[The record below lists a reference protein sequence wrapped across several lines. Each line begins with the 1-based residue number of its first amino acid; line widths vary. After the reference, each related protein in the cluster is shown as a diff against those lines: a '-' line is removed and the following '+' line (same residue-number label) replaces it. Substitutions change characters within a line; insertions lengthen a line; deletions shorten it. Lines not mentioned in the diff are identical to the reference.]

1 MTSEHKQALTEA
13 LMKKTVGEL
22 INIIIL
28 QEEQLES
35 AKILRRRMVQIR
47 NIVLDPEERRRPG
60 RPLKNETDNLL
71 FGSDREKIPTVSN
84 K

>member
-1 MTSEHKQALTEA
+1 MTSEQRQALTEA

-22 INIIIL
+22 INIIIM

-47 NIVLDPEERRRPG
+47 NLVLDENERRRPG
-60 RPLKNETDNLL
+60 RPVKNETDNLL
-71 FGSDREKIPTVSN
+71 FNRKGEE
-84 K
+84 